1 MLISIQD
8 GVFMG
13 FMNILLRAW
22 RKQVVVQDEKNGNDA
37 ALRVR
42 KQRITLLKSAKSH
55 RIFSKPISIRARSS
69 SGRVV
74 LVSAAAA
81 AKVIVL
87 RAKTSGTRTRAI
99 FISFC

>member
-1 MLISIQD
+1 
-8 GVFMG
+8 MG
-13 FMNILLRAW
+13 FMNISLRAW
-22 RKQVVVQDEKNGNDA
+22 RKQVVVQHEKNGNDA
-37 ALRVR
+37 ALRVC
-42 KQRITLLKSAKSH
+42 KQRITLLKSAKSR

-74 LVSAAAA
+74 LVSAPAAAA